1 MKFILFV
8 ILVSILFSSKN
19 LSAYEEISI
28 QKTSNLKNY
37 QDLLDVINSSV
48 TDENALDIIGNHL
61 YNINFS
67 SLKISFEIDIS
78 ELSKNLYQKGYK
90 FNLFMMNCSL
100 RANFFEFNQNFKDC
114 PNFKILKYNQE
125 KFIYLN
131 FKDKNFRLKKFN
143 SVDQP
148 HKLWI
153 NLLNKNFNY
162 HQSNIDSYNYNKIVK
177 FTGNNPKIL
186 SYKNNLVKIETKSYF
201 SKKQFQ
207 FLLNFF

>member
-1 MKFILFV
+1 MKFILF
-8 ILVSILFSSKN
+8 ILIIPILFCFKN

-37 QDLLDVINSSV
+37 QDLLDVINISV
-48 TDENALDIIGNHL
+48 TEENASEIIENHL

-67 SLKISFEIDIS
+67 TSKISFDVDIS
-78 ELSKNLYQKGYK
+78 GLSKNLYQKGFK
-90 FNLFMMNCSL
+90 FNLFMMSCSL
-100 RANFFEFNQNFKDC
+100 RENFFEFNQNFKNC
-114 PNFKILKYNQE
+114 PNFKILKHNQE

-131 FKDKNFRLKKFN
+131 FKDKYFRLKNFN
-143 SVDQP
+143 LTDDP

-153 NLLNKNFNY
+153 NLLNKNLNN
-162 HQSNIDSYNYNKIVK
+162 HQTYIDPDKFNKIVK

-201 SKKQFQ
+201 SEKQFQ

>member
-1 MKFILFV
+1 M
-8 ILVSILFSSKN
+8 
-19 LSAYEEISI
+19 
-28 QKTSNLKNY
+28 
-37 QDLLDVINSSV
+37 

-78 ELSKNLYQKGYK
+78 ELSKNLYQKGYR

-162 HQSNIDSYNYNKIVK
+162 HQSNIDSYYYNKIVK

>member
-8 ILVSILFSSKN
+8 IFVSILFSFKN

-48 TDENALDIIGNHL
+48 TNENALDIIESHL

-67 SLKISFEIDIS
+67 SSKISFEIDIS

>member
-8 ILVSILFSSKN
+8 FLISIFFSFKN

-37 QDLLDVINSSV
+37 QDLLDIINISV
-48 TDENALDIIGNHL
+48 TDENTSDIIENHL

-67 SLKISFEIDIS
+67 SSKISFEIDIS

-90 FNLFMMNCSL
+90 FNLFMMSCSL
-100 RANFFEFNQNFKDC
+100 KANFFEFNQNFKHC
-114 PNFKILKYNQE
+114 PNFKVLKYNQE
-125 KFIYLN
+125 KYIYLN
-131 FKDKNFRLKKFN
+131 FKDKNYRLKKFK
-143 SVDQP
+143 SVDDP

-153 NLLNKNFNY
+153 NLLNKNLNY
-162 HQSNIDSYNYNKIVK
+162 LQSNIDPNNYNKIVK

-186 SYKNNLVKIETKSYF
+186 SYQNNLVKIETKSYF
-201 SKKQFQ
+201 SEKQFQ

>member
-48 TDENALDIIGNHL
+48 TDEYALDIIESHL

-67 SLKISFEIDIS
+67 SSKISFEIDIS
-78 ELSKNLYQKGYK
+78 ELSKNLYQKGYR

-162 HQSNIDSYNYNKIVK
+162 HQFYIDYYNYNKIIK

-186 SYKNNLVKIETKSYF
+186 LYKNNLVKIETKSYF

>member
-1 MKFILFV
+1 
-8 ILVSILFSSKN
+8 
-19 LSAYEEISI
+19 
-28 QKTSNLKNY
+28 
-37 QDLLDVINSSV
+37 
-48 TDENALDIIGNHL
+48 
-61 YNINFS
+61 
-67 SLKISFEIDIS
+67 
-78 ELSKNLYQKGYK
+78 
-90 FNLFMMNCSL
+90 MNCSL
-100 RANFFEFNQNFKDC
+100 KANFFEFNQNFKHC
-114 PNFKILKYNQE
+114 PNFKVLKYNQE

-177 FTGNNPKIL
+177 FTGNNSKIL

>member
-1 MKFILFV
+1 MKFILF
-8 ILVSILFSSKN
+8 ILIISILSCFKN

-37 QDLLDVINSSV
+37 QDLLDVINISL
-48 TDENALDIIGNHL
+48 TEKNASEIIENHL

-67 SLKISFEIDIS
+67 TSKISFDVDIS
-78 ELSKNLYQKGYK
+78 GLSKNLYQKGFK
-90 FNLFMMNCSL
+90 FNLFMMSCSL
-100 RANFFEFNQNFKDC
+100 RENFFEFNQNFKNC

-131 FKDKNFRLKKFN
+131 FKDKYFRLKNFN
-143 SVDQP
+143 LTDDP

-153 NLLNKNFNY
+153 NLLNKNLNN
-162 HQSNIDSYNYNKIVK
+162 HQTYIDPDNFNKIVK

-201 SKKQFQ
+201 SEKQFQ

>member
-8 ILVSILFSSKN
+8 ILVSILFSFKN

-48 TDENALDIIGNHL
+48 TDENALDIIESHL

-67 SLKISFEIDIS
+67 SSKISFEIDIS
-78 ELSKNLYQKGYK
+78 ELSKNLYQKGYR

-131 FKDKNFRLKKFN
+131 FKDKYFRLKKFN

-201 SKKQFQ
+201 SEKQFQ

>member
-1 MKFILFV
+1 MTNEK
-8 ILVSILFSSKN
+8 
-19 LSAYEEISI
+19 
-28 QKTSNLKNY
+28 
-37 QDLLDVINSSV
+37 
-48 TDENALDIIGNHL
+48 ALDIIEKHL

-67 SLKISFEIDIS
+67 NSEISFDIDIDR
-78 ELSKNLYQKGYK
+78 LSKNLYQKGYG

-153 NLLNKNFNY
+153 NLFNKNFNY

>member
-1 MKFILFV
+1 MKFILF
-8 ILVSILFSSKN
+8 ILIISILFCFKN

-37 QDLLDVINSSV
+37 QDLLDVINISV
-48 TDENALDIIGNHL
+48 TEENASEIIENHL

-67 SLKISFEIDIS
+67 TSKISFDVDIS
-78 ELSKNLYQKGYK
+78 GLSKNLYQKGFK
-90 FNLFMMNCSL
+90 FNLFMMSCSL
-100 RANFFEFNQNFKDC
+100 RENFFEFNQNFKNC

-131 FKDKNFRLKKFN
+131 FKDKYFRLKNFN
-143 SVDQP
+143 LTDDP

-153 NLLNKNFNY
+153 NLLNKNLNN
-162 HQSNIDSYNYNKIVK
+162 HQIYIDPDKFNKIVK

-201 SKKQFQ
+201 SEKQFQ

>member
-1 MKFILFV
+1 MKFILF
-8 ILVSILFSSKN
+8 ILIISILFCFKN

-37 QDLLDVINSSV
+37 QDLLDVINISV
-48 TDENALDIIGNHL
+48 TEENASEIIENYL

-67 SLKISFEIDIS
+67 TSKISFDVDIS
-78 ELSKNLYQKGYK
+78 GLSKNLYQKGFK
-90 FNLFMMNCSL
+90 FNLFMMSCSL
-100 RANFFEFNQNFKDC
+100 RENFFEFNQNFKNC

-131 FKDKNFRLKKFN
+131 FKDKYFRLKNFN
-143 SVDQP
+143 LTDDP

-153 NLLNKNFNY
+153 NLLNKNLNN
-162 HQSNIDSYNYNKIVK
+162 HQTYIDPDNFNKIVK

-201 SKKQFQ
+201 TEKQFQ

>member
-48 TDENALDIIGNHL
+48 TNENALDIIESHL

-67 SLKISFEIDIS
+67 SSKISFEIDIS
-78 ELSKNLYQKGYK
+78 ELSKNLYQKGYR

-162 HQSNIDSYNYNKIVK
+162 HQSNINSYNYNKIVK

>member
-1 MKFILFV
+1 MKFILF
-8 ILVSILFSSKN
+8 IFLISIFFSFKN

-37 QDLLDVINSSV
+37 QDLLDIINISV
-48 TDENALDIIGNHL
+48 TDENTSDIIENHL

-67 SLKISFEIDIS
+67 SSKISFEIDIS

-100 RANFFEFNQNFKDC
+100 KANFFEFNQNFKHC
-114 PNFKILKYNQE
+114 PNFKVLKYNQE

-131 FKDKNFRLKKFN
+131 FKDKNYRLKKFN
-143 SVDQP
+143 SVDEP

-153 NLLNKNFNY
+153 NLLNKNLNY
-162 HQSNIDSYNYNKIVK
+162 LQSYIDPNNYNKIVK

-186 SYKNNLVKIETKSYF
+186 SYQNNLVKIETKSYF
-201 SKKQFQ
+201 SEKQFQ

>member
-8 ILVSILFSSKN
+8 FLISIFFCFKN

-37 QDLLDVINSSV
+37 QDLLNIINISV
-48 TDENALDIIGNHL
+48 TDENISDIIENHL

-67 SLKISFEIDIS
+67 SSKISFEIDIS

-100 RANFFEFNQNFKDC
+100 RANFFEFNQSFKDC

-201 SKKQFQ
+201 SKKQFK